1 LLGILWPVYS
11 SNIVWQFLSWY
22 SHVGEELMQAEDV
35 RFTDYWR
42 QLAERRDECAILLTQ
57 VRSVKM

>member
-1 LLGILWPVYS
+1 
-11 SNIVWQFLSWY
+11 
-22 SHVGEELMQAEDV
+22 MQAEDV